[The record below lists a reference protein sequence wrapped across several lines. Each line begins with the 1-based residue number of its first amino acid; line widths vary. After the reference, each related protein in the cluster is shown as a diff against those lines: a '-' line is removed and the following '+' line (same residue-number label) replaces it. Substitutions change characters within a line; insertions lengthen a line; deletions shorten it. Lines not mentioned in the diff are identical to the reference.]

1 MTGPDYPRPR
11 PGSNA
16 LGEMA
21 LGVDPAGTFSGGTG
35 NLGTM
40 PPFDIWTTIISQW
53 ANSQILTTMIENFA
67 DNIDQTKN
75 LDAFFDLVWNVDTAV
90 GYGLDVWGRI
100 VGITRTLEILDTM
113 YFGFAEGNSN
123 RDYGTFGQAPFYSGQ
138 PLTNSYVL
146 SDHAYRQLIL
156 AKAFA
161 NICSNTIPAINS
173 MLLTLFPGRG
183 NCYVTEGPTL
193 SDWFGF
199 AESINASGF
208 NQAPFYSGSGITR
221 MTMTYTFEFVPTPVE
236 LAIVTQSNVL
246 PKPTGVKASVVIT
259 PR

>member
-1 MTGPDYPRPR
+1 MTGPAYPRPR

-16 LGEMA
+16 IGTMA
-21 LGVDPAGTFSGGTG
+21 LGVPVGVFSGGTG

-40 PPFDIWTTIISQW
+40 SPFDVWSTVVSQY
-53 ANSQILTTMIENFA
+53 ANSPILTALIENFA
-67 DNIDQTKN
+67 SYVDQTRD
-75 LDAFFDLVWNVDTAV
+75 LEDFFDFIWNVDTAQ

-100 VGITRTLEILDTM
+100 VGVTRTLDILDVQF
-113 YFGFAEGNSN
+113 FGFEEGDASL
-123 RDYGTFGQAPFYSGQ
+123 DFGTFGQAPLYSGQ
-138 PLTNSYVL
+138 PLTDGYEL
-146 SDHAYRQLIL
+146 SDHAYRQLIM

-161 NICSNTIPAINS
+161 NICSNTIPALNR

-193 SDWFGF
+193 SNWFGF

-208 NQAPFYSGSGITR
+208 NQASFYSGSGITR

-246 PKPTGVKASVVIT
+246 PKPTGVKASVVIA